1 MIKKFKRGNKLYNII
16 EYLKLKI
23 IKYFSWKK
31 NKESLYSYIHF
42 TILFL
47 LIFYNW
53 SIFLYFEKSHSECFL
68 NSPNTLNNLIYLLSS
83 SNPMFSNIEQWR
95 AF

>member
-23 IKYFSWKK
+23 IKCFSRKK
-31 NKESLYSYIHF
+31 NKEFLYSHIHF
-42 TILFL
+42 TIFLFL
-47 LIFYNW
+47 LIFHDW

-68 NSPNTLNNLIYLLSS
+68 NENLPNTLK
-83 SNPMFSNIEQWR
+83 
-95 AF
+95 